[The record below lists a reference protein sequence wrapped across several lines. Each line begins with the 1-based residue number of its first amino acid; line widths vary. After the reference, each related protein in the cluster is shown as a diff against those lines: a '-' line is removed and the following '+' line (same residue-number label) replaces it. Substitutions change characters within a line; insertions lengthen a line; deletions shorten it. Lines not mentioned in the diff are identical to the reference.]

1 VAKAKKSVKKASQK
15 PVKKPALK
23 VAQKAVQK
31 KSKIKAKPKA
41 KIVKS
46 KKTVK
51 PTIKPKAAV
60 KAKKTSPVSQA
71 PKANKQKTVDVSQ
84 FVTPLDD
91 RIVIQVLSAEKVTPG
106 GIIIPD
112 TVSSDVGHHKAQV
125 LAVGRGHRDSK
136 GRLRPMD
143 VKVGDQVF
151 VQSHTGSKIK
161 FNNIDLIILRETE
174 VMGVVG

>member
-1 VAKAKKSVKKASQK
+1 MAKAKKITKKAVKKV
-15 PVKKPALK
+15 VKKT
-23 VAQKAVQK
+23 VQK
-31 KSKIKAKPKA
+31 KAQVKTKVKAKPKLKTKSKPA
-41 KIVKS
+41 KI
-46 KKTVK
+46 KKANPAAK
-51 PTIKPKAAV
+51 AKAAPV
-60 KAKKTSPVSQA
+60 LKVQSPKVNKQ
-71 PKANKQKTVDVSQ
+71 KVNKQKTVDVSQ

-91 RIVIQVLSAEKVTPG
+91 RIVIQVLSAEKITPG

-151 VQSHTGSKIK
+151 VQSHAGSKIK

>member
-1 VAKAKKSVKKASQK
+1 MKKKGANVAKAKSKTKKVK
-15 PVKKPALK
+15 
-23 VAQKAVQK
+23 
-31 KSKIKAKPKA
+31 
-41 KIVKS
+41 
-46 KKTVK
+46 
-51 PTIKPKAAV
+51 AV
-60 KAKKTSPVSQA
+60 KAKTAKTKAVKVKKVIKTVKAVKPVA
-71 PKANKQKTVDVSQ
+71 PRKSVSTQKTVDISQ

-91 RIVIQVLSAEKVTPG
+91 RIVIQVLNEEKVTPG

-112 TVSSDVGHHKAQV
+112 TVSTELGHHKAQV

-151 VQSHTGSKIK
+151 VQAHAGSKIK
-161 FNNIDLIILRETE
+161 FHNTDLIILRETE